1 MNEGFSIQEGCVK
14 GTSDGYDYMEVTLGK
29 TEKGEP
35 IIHKVFINELVKNT
49 IKELSDFTEPLRKES
64 GLKELFLVK
73 NHGIRVLKVTK
84 WNENRLTHFI
94 ERWDI
99 RDNKGELY
107 PLTSHQFRAT
117 FVRELIKR
125 KVPIAMIMKQYSHVS
140 IEMTAHYLTL
150 QEEEVKEIYS
160 DMILRPESKIAGL
173 RAKEIKGKLDNLF
186 HGKTEDEIDDVITD
200 LAKTMSFNPLPTG
213 VCLYDFRRCNCT
225 DGDGCFFYN
234 CPNYITEVQFYPI
247 LKDELDLLEKEMARL
262 KELGQEPA
270 YQVQAVKYKY
280 LKPLVESLE
289 VQLNGKESVG

>member
-1 MNEGFSIQEGCVK
+1 M
-14 GTSDGYDYMEVTLGK
+14 
-29 TEKGEP
+29 
-35 IIHKVFINELVKNT
+35 
-49 IKELSDFTEPLRKES
+49 
-64 GLKELFLVK
+64 
-73 NHGIRVLKVTK
+73 
-84 WNENRLTHFI
+84 
-94 ERWDI
+94 
-99 RDNKGELY
+99 
-107 PLTSHQFRAT
+107 
-117 FVRELIKR
+117 ELIKR

-160 DMILRPESKIAGL
+160 DMILSPESKIAGL
-173 RAKEIKGKLDNLF
+173 RAKEIKGKLDDLF
-186 HGKTEDEIDDVITD
+186 HGKTETEIDNVITD

-213 VCLYDFRRCNCT
+213 VCLYDFRRGNCT

-262 KELGQEPA
+262 KKLGQEPA

-289 VQLNGKESVG
+289 VQLNGKESV

>member
-1 MNEGFSIQEGCVK
+1 
-14 GTSDGYDYMEVTLGK
+14 MEVTLGK

-49 IKELSDFTEPLRKES
+49 IKELSDFTELLRKES

-73 NHGIRVLKVTK
+73 NHGIRVLNVTK
-84 WNENRLTHFI
+84 WNKNRLAHFI

-107 PLTSHQFRAT
+107 PLTSHKFRAT

-160 DMILRPESKIAGL
+160 NMILSPESKIAGL
-173 RAKEIKGKLDNLF
+173 RAKEIKGKLDDLF

-213 VCLYDFRRCNCT
+213 VCLYDFRRGNCT
-225 DGDGCFFYN
+225 EGDGCFFYN

>member
-1 MNEGFSIQEGCVK
+1 MELHVIEREGRKTVVLLDNEMRIVK
-14 GTSDGYDYMEVTLGK
+14 PVYDYLKFQRQKDKALNTLKASG
-29 TEKGEP
+29 
-35 IIHKVFINELVKNT
+35 
-49 IKELSDFTEPLRKES
+49 SDLRTYWE
-64 GLKELFLVK
+64 FL
-73 NHGIRVLKVTK
+73 NDNGYEYDKVTP
-84 WNENRLTHFI
+84 
-94 ERWDI
+94 I
-99 RDNKGELY
+99 RDNKGDLY
-107 PLTSHQFRAT
+107 PLTSHQFRST

-160 DMILRPESKIAGL
+160 DMILSPESKIAGL
-173 RAKEIKGKLDNLF
+173 RAKEIKGKLDDLF
-186 HGKTEDEIDDVITD
+186 HGKTEDEIDDVISG

-213 VCLYDFRRCNCT
+213 VCLYDFRRGNCT

-247 LKDELDLLEKEMARL
+247 LKDELDLLEKEMVRL

>member
-1 MNEGFSIQEGCVK
+1 MELHVIEREGRETVVLLDNEMRIVK
-14 GTSDGYDYMEVTLGK
+14 PVYDYLKFQRQKDKALNTLKASG
-29 TEKGEP
+29 
-35 IIHKVFINELVKNT
+35 
-49 IKELSDFTEPLRKES
+49 SDLRTYWEFLNGS
-64 GLKELFLVK
+64 GYEYD
-73 NHGIRVLKVTK
+73 KVTPK
-84 WNENRLTHFI
+84 MIAEFI
-94 ERWDI
+94 
-99 RDNKGELY
+99 DNKGELY

-160 DMILRPESKIAGL
+160 DMILSPESKIAGL
-173 RAKEIKGKLDNLF
+173 RAKEIKSKLDGLF

-213 VCLYDFRRCNCT
+213 VCLYDFRRGNCT

-262 KELGQEPA
+262 KELGHEREWQKQ
-270 YQVQAVKYKY
+270 YIKYKY